1 MPSAP
6 DDSSADAMFER
17 ALDIAARHLDS
28 AVAESDELADWVA
41 VAMIEAAV
49 NRAVDGVGHADVA
62 GILRDLADQ
71 IEADDEGDADD
82 E

>member
-1 MPSAP
+1 MPSGP
-6 DDSSADAMFER
+6 EDSSADAMFER
-17 ALDIAARHLDS
+17 ALDIAEQHLDAAIGDS
-28 AVAESDELADWVA
+28 GELSDWVA

-71 IEADDEGDADD
+71 IEADETDE
-82 E
+82 